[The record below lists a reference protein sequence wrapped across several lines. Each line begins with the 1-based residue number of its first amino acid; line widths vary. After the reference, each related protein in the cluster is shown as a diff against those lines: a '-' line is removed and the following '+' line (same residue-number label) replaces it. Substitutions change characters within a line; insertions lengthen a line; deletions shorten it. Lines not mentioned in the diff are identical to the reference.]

1 MKQERMPGAQ
11 TADLST
17 NNATPTTSR
26 VLRIY
31 VLAARGEQGTEL
43 PRKNWQRI
51 SMESLYESSSILRS

>member
-1 MKQERMPGAQ
+1 MPGAQ

-26 VLRIY
+26 LLRCMYWPHAVSRVLSM
-31 VLAARGEQGTEL
+31 
-43 PRKNWQRI
+43 PRKNCQKI